1 MTMVNFCLLRCLAS
15 LLTSIHQSKK
25 YPMHW
30 AEWGGV
36 GVMSLIFFFFFFAFS
51 WLFGSLQNS
60 VTNYCDAFCPT
71 EFTYDEN
78 SANVQSKCS
87 IVYSTWCA
95 EQLACSP
102 FWHWLCRKP
111 VLVKWV
117 NFLVSFCWRQLV
129 AKHTTLH
136 RKHHNTAF
144 RACHDSCHI
153 RHARVHFLAG
163 PQDPYQKLHEMGNR
177 SDST

>member
-1 MTMVNFCLLRCLAS
+1 MTMVNFCLLRCLVS

-30 AEWGGV
+30 AKWGGV

-95 EQLACSP
+95 EQLACACSP
-102 FWHWLCRKP
+102 SWHWLCRKP

-129 AKHTTLH
+129 PKHTTLH
-136 RKHHNTAF
+136 RKHHNLHWFVSVLIPTHN
-144 RACHDSCHI
+144 CHSAILLVFMIGTLDEL
-153 RHARVHFLAG
+153 FLH
-163 PQDPYQKLHEMGNR
+163 LH
-177 SDST
+177 